1 MVSFIRSHPW
11 SERRGKQLVMSPGGP
26 TGTMLNDLAEQS
38 FDRTNCEIIFAVL
51 VLRLGYP
58 PEKWRNVY
66 KALTVLEFLL
76 KRGSDQCVTLAR
88 EEMMYRLEDLEKFQ
102 YSAADGRDQG
112 INVRHRAQAIRVLL
126 NDQGHLDR
134 EREIYKAKRKQYQGF
149 SREEMLSSSSAPV
162 GKIQES
168 MDADHAGHAQR
179 SYHDGEPL
187 SPQSTG
193 HAPLH
198 EAPAEITP
206 VRGKNAGEMKGV
218 TLEENKKH
226 VEALKLL
233 LQRPRTGAV
242 QTAGMEVQRHA
253 HRGLHQHWRFHLHA
267 MRRHTSGTWGPYL
280 KGEICNT
287 GHLATGAG
295 CLHGGHWEWGSQC
308 VLEAKLQP
316 GTKPHYDAP
325 ELGTFIRRKL
335 PTLATPQRVS
345 QPESTQSAGAASSPA
360 EEGRHWPCRSDC
372 SGLDWQGAAFA
383 TRDKGSS
390 SADTGHGSVCCWNTC
405 HPSQIAGTFSPPL
418 APGNSAPPQVA
429 STPAQAVPRTSY
441 PAVASSIPAAT
452 SLHPARDLMSCW
464 HQLAQPDG

>member
-1 MVSFIRSHPW
+1 
-11 SERRGKQLVMSPGGP
+11 MSPWGP

-168 MDADHAGHAQR
+168 MGRRQR

-233 LQRPRTGAV
+233 LQRPENRSCADCRDGGAASRPSWASISTGV
-242 QTAGMEVQRHA
+242 FICMRCAGI
-253 HRGLHQHWRFHLHA
+253 HRGLGVHISKVRSVTLD
-267 MRRHTSGTWGPYL
+267 TWLP
-280 KGEICNT
+280 EQVAFMA
-287 GHLATGAG
+287 ATGNGVANAF
-295 CLHGGHWEWGSQC
+295 W
-308 VLEAKLQP
+308 EAKLQP

-325 ELGTFIRRKL
+325 ELGTFIRRKYNKEFADGVW
-335 PTLATPQRVS
+335 PPASTLATPQRVS

-360 EEGRHWPCRSDC
+360 EE
-372 SGLDWQGAAFA
+372 
-383 TRDKGSS
+383 
-390 SADTGHGSVCCWNTC
+390 ADTGR
-405 HPSQIAGTFSPPL
+405 AGTAAPSTL
-418 APGNSAPPQVA
+418 AGSFW
-429 STPAQAVPRTSY
+429 TSS
-441 PAVASSIPAAT
+441 VNVENFICN
-452 SLHPARDLMSCW
+452 LD
-464 HQLAQPDG
+464 